1 MRFRLPALVLLLLAG
16 LTPTALADDANLT
29 EILAR
34 IRRDGA
40 AEFRYQ
46 ETRTLELASAP
57 WHGEGLMLS
66 GNDGSLIKL
75 QQQPNRVVMA
85 IAGDKMYYW
94 DPAQQQRHVAPLE
107 SEGPAGQIVL
117 FRKLLQGKIDELR
130 ADYDM
135 KAEQHQQQWTLR
147 LTPKA
152 GADDAF
158 SIEISGDQ
166 NPDRRRLLIRQ
177 ADDESSDYQLQLSH
191 DNPDPSATIKQLLTE
206 AAGE

>member
-1 MRFRLPALVLLLLAG
+1 MRSLVKLSLSFLLCLPMLV
-16 LTPTALADDANLT
+16 LADDSSLNQ
-29 EILAR
+29 ILSH
-34 IRRDGA
+34 IRHDGA

-57 WHGEGLMLS
+57 WHGSGLMLS
-66 GNDGSLIKL
+66 GADGSLIKL

-107 SEGPAGQIVL
+107 NDGPAGQILL
-117 FRKLLQGKIDELR
+117 FRKLLQGQIEQLR
-130 ADYDM
+130 SDYDLI
-135 KAEQHQQQWTLR
+135 AEQHQQQWILR
-147 LTPKA
+147 LTPKTA
-152 GADDAF
+152 ADEGF

-166 NPDRRRLLIRQ
+166 NPDHRRLLIRQ

-191 DNPDPSATIKQLLTE
+191 DNLDPSATIKQLLTE